1 MVQPFSSKSPSFYKV
16 TFSHAYA
23 CILTLLVHFP
33 TAPELTIYPPVLTVL
48 SSNYP
53 DTTASL
59 TCTSDNSNVPVVFPG
74 DLASLGITTTYLDD
88 TNSSVRLDF
97 ELDKDLRGMLEGM
110 EFICEARD
118 PDDLNS
124 TVSTASS
131 TFRGVSGK

>member
-1 MVQPFSSKSPSFYKV
+1 MER
-16 TFSHAYA
+16 
-23 CILTLLVHFP
+23 TLLVYKHFP

-48 SSNYP
+48 ISNYP

-59 TCTSDNSNVPVVFPG
+59 TCTSNVPVTVVFPG

>member
-1 MVQPFSSKSPSFYKV
+1 MKR
-16 TFSHAYA
+16 
-23 CILTLLVHFP
+23 TLLLHFP

-48 SSNYP
+48 SSNYL

-59 TCTSDNSNVPVVFPG
+59 NCTSDNSNVPVVFPG

-124 TVSTASS
+124 TVSTSSS